1 MIRNASPTVSKLTPR
16 TIRAVKQGIQ
26 NKNMRRALVGVAL
39 AIGFLS
45 LASEAS
51 AESSVP
57 DNTWRHGSEKK
68 GTQRRPMFAAEVRF
82 GPYWPNVDSEFNT
95 ATGPYKRVFGT
106 KANFYFGLEFDFLPL
121 RIPYVGMFG
130 PGFGWG
136 YTNASA
142 KAKLKGTQVASGED
156 TSLTIM
162 PMHLSAVLR
171 VDELMHRT
179 GIPIVPYGKLGL
191 GLAHWSTSTSA
202 GTSVVGTTGGVP
214 CTTETADKPGC
225 TVGSGN
231 TWGIHTALGGMFALN
246 WLDPHSAGRLR
257 EETDIAHIYLFGEW
271 MDAILN
277 GLGSSKSM
285 HVGSSTVVVGL
296 AGDF

>member
-1 MIRNASPTVSKLTPR
+1 MQNNR
-16 TIRAVKQGIQ
+16 TKARIGLA
-26 NKNMRRALVGVAL
+26 AA
-39 AIGFLS
+39 AIGFTALS
-45 LASEAS
+45 FASEVH
-51 AESSVP
+51 AESRVP
-57 DNTWRHGSEKK
+57 DNTWRHNDDERDNAK
-68 GTQRRPMFAAEVRF
+68 THRRPMFAAEMRF

-95 ATGPYKRVFGT
+95 TTGPYQRVFGT
-106 KANFYFGLEFDFLPL
+106 GPRFYFGLEFDFMPL
-121 RIPYVGMFG
+121 RIPYVGMIG

-136 YTNASA
+136 WTHASS
-142 KAKLKGTQVASGED
+142 KAKLKGTNTPSGED

-171 VDELMHRT
+171 ADELMHRT

-191 GLAHWSTSTSA
+191 GFAHWSASNSG
-202 GTSVVGTTGGVP
+202 GTSVVGTTGGSP
-214 CTTETADKPGC
+214 CTVATEDKAGC
-225 TVGSGN
+225 TTGAGN

-246 WLDPHSAGRLR
+246 WLDNRSAGRLY
-257 EETDIAHIYLFGEW
+257 EDTDIAHIYLFGEW